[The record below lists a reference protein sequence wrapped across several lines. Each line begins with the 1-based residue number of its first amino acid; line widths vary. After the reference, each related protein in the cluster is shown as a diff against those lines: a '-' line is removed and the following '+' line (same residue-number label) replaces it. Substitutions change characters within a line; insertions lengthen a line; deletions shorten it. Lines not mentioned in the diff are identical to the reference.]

1 MRCPGCQA
9 EFVEEPNYCSE
20 CGYNIKSGEHIPSSI
35 SSSGLSAQQEDLT
48 AGSIG
53 KGELK
58 TPSGFRR
65 TLSTELLEKQT
76 ELRTLLGLNSLIES
90 RTYKPGEVII
100 QKGEMKKDLFFL
112 TEGHVKISNKEGG
125 KEIILDEIESP
136 YILGDIAFLSGVAR
150 TVTAAAKTEVK
161 TFVLKYEDLRE
172 LFKGSLSWIHPLLTS
187 FASGIKSLHHKTKSL
202 ERKLLEVEEQSR
214 NRP

>member
-1 MRCPGCQA
+1 MRCLKCQA
-9 EFVEEPNYCSE
+9 EIAGEPRYCSE
-20 CGYNIKSGEHIPSSI
+20 CGYNIKSGENIPSSI

-48 AGSIG
+48 VNSAAEGV
-53 KGELK
+53 LK
-58 TPSGFRR
+58 PPSGFRR

-112 TEGHVKISNKEGG
+112 TEGHVKISNKEGD

-136 YILGDIAFLSGVAR
+136 YILGDIAFLSGIPR

-214 NRP
+214 NRT